1 VIRKYW
7 IICVLALGILAAPA
21 AAEAWTPS
29 KQDRLDA
36 KRFARAYWADRGKY
50 VNCSG
55 VRLVWV
61 PGSEFRRVLGPGVLA
76 WAPPGC
82 TIFYNQATGWSWRK
96 LCSVTLHEYGHLIG
110 YGHSRN
116 RNSIMYSPYGGA
128 NWWPRHP
135 ACDFTYG

>member
-1 VIRKYW
+1 VG
-7 IICVLALGILAAPA
+7 AGLGIPPRTRPRCA
-21 AAEAWTPS
+21 
-29 KQDRLDA
+29 
-36 KRFARAYWADRGKY
+36 G
-50 VNCSG
+50 
-55 VRLVWV
+55 
-61 PGSEFRRVLGPGVLA
+61 LGA
-76 WAPPGC
+76 PGC